1 VIERLDDGLWAWRG
15 RHPEWH
21 PGKWGAEVVSF
32 AVGEPGRTL
41 LIDPL
46 VPDELAPELDAVVQG
61 DVEILITVPYHVRSA
76 GPVSAR
82 YGGAAVWG
90 PPACAKRLPDRSVFR
105 EVRPDHAPEGV
116 SAYTIGNPRRYE
128 MPLRI
133 SSQRALVFGDAV
145 VGTPDGLR
153 VWEQTDGGARR
164 ERWYAERFLPTLE
177 PLALLDIERVLV
189 THGPSVLHGGRL
201 ALRDAF
207 ALPPWYHHG

>member
-1 VIERLDDGLWAWRG
+1 MIERLDDGLWAWRG

-46 VPDELAPELDAVVQG
+46 VPDELAPELDAVVEG
-61 DVEILITVPYHVRSA
+61 DVEILITIPYHVRSA

-82 YGGAAVWG
+82 YGGAPVWG
-90 PPACAKRLPDRSVFR
+90 HPACAKRLPDRSVFR
-105 EVRPDHAPEGV
+105 ELRPDHAPDGV
-116 SAYTIGNPRRYE
+116 SAYTIGKPRRYE

-189 THGPSVLHGGRL
+189 THGPSVLRGGRR
-201 ALRDAF
+201 ALREAF
-207 ALPPWYHHG
+207 ANPPWHHRG

>member
-1 VIERLDDGLWAWRG
+1 M
-15 RHPEWH
+15 
-21 PGKWGAEVVSF
+21 WG
-32 AVGEPGRTL
+32 
-41 LIDPL
+41 
-46 VPDELAPELDAVVQG
+46 
-61 DVEILITVPYHVRSA
+61 H
-76 GPVSAR
+76 
-82 YGGAAVWG
+82 
-90 PPACAKRLPDRSVFR
+90 PACAKRLPDRSVFR
-105 EVRPDHAPEGV
+105 ELRPDHAPDGV

-189 THGPSVLHGGRL
+189 THGPSVLRGGRL